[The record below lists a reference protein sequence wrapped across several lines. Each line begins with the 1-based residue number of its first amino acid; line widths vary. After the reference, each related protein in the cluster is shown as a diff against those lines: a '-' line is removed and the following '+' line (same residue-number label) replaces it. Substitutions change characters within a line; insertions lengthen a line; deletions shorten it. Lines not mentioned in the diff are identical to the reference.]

1 MTRLCREGDGE
12 PTVDPRSS
20 LCYWHRAARMSPADQ
35 QVLARARREGPPS
48 PSVHYARAGFRSCVE
63 CCWPIPLWYMT
74 GPRCRPCAALK
85 RQAGHRERTYGLGVT
100 DHDALMALQDGR
112 CAVCRKRQ
120 TMQALAVDHDHQ
132 SGKVRGLLC
141 KGCNKGILGSGFDSA
156 RLLFAAA
163 AYLMCPP
170 ASGSWVP
177 PERLDAAM
185 AAFRTAYVET
195 AAGVTK

>member
-1 MTRLCREGDGE
+1 MVRLCREGDGE

-35 QVLARARREGPPS
+35 QTLARARIAHPAQ
-48 PSVHYARAGFRSCVE
+48 ARALAVDYPGKTCVSCL
-63 CCWPIPLWYMT
+63 WPVPLWYMT
-74 GPRCRPCAALK
+74 GPRCRPCVAMK

-132 SGKVRGLLC
+132 TGKVRGLLC
-141 KGCNKGILGSGFDSA
+141 KGCNHDILGSGFDSA

-163 AYLMCPP
+163 AYLMNPP
-170 ASGSWVP
+170 ASGTWVP

-195 AAGVTK
+195 AAAQA